1 MGKSEQT
8 DQRKYKESFVF
19 VETMYKFA
27 LRLPEEKRFWMLQ
40 AIIEYGLYGKEPV
53 IYDDDDAAWMCFENA
68 RASIDS
74 SKQKRKQQSEAGKKS
89 GESRRSKKTNGVRT
103 NVNGNANDNGNG
115 NANLHDSG
123 LTPPAASGF
132 APLEGA
138 ALAESDDGVV
148 MDGREW
154 YEEYLR
160 NKRRG

>member
-27 LRLPEEKRFWMLQ
+27 MRLPAERRFWMLQ

-53 IYDDDDAAWMCFENA
+53 IDDDAEWMCFENA

-74 SKQKRKQQSEAGKKS
+74 SKQKRRQQSEAGKKS
-89 GESRRSKKTNGVRT
+89 GESRRNKKTNGVRT

-123 LTPPAASGF
+123 LTPPAASGS
-132 APLEGA
+132 ALEGA
-138 ALAESDDGVV
+138 ALAAPGDGEV